1 MIFYSSGH
9 RTKVTRSLLEIVLGL
24 LQPIYPV
31 HHLQRDLRILKMIP
45 IPKNMG
51 FDIRIK
57 YIACSLFSTKVTI
70 TLIVDFVLDLQID
83 LRRPLGVLGTLI
95 LTALNIQIID
105 MGI

>member
-1 MIFYSSGH
+1 
-9 RTKVTRSLLEIVLGL
+9 
-24 LQPIYPV
+24 
-31 HHLQRDLRILKMIP
+31 MIP

-95 LTALNIQIID
+95 LTALNIQTN
-105 MGI
+105 